1 MTAER
6 SGRLKKQDVA
16 LGALVGSSFFSAMRG
31 PREASSL
38 LAVKDGRHAPIASVA
53 GAVPV
58 GLCREDGYLVARPLC
73 GFALHRTEKWNPLFG
88 KSDAMTT

>member
-6 SGRLKKQDVA
+6 PGRLKKQDVA
-16 LGALVGSSFFSAMRG
+16 LGSPVRSSFFSATRG
-31 PREASSL
+31 PREASAL
-38 LAVKDGRHAPIASVA
+38 LAGKDGRHAPIASVA

-58 GLCREDGYLVARPLC
+58 GLCREDGYLVARLLC
-73 GFALHRTEKWNPLFG
+73 GFALHRTEKWNPLSE